1 MQSTRFQCV
10 VVTHEW
16 LLNSALR
23 NLQKKRL
30 ARSVN
35 AYNEALVATV

>member
-16 LLNSALR
+16 LLNNALR
-23 NLQKKRL
+23 NSQKNVWHAASMRTMKRW
-30 ARSVN
+30 
-35 AYNEALVATV
+35 